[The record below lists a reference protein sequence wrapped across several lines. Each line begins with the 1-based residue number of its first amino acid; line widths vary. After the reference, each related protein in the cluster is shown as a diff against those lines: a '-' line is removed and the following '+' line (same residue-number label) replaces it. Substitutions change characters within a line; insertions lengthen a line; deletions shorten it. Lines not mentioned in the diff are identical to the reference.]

1 MHKAPKKL
9 SVKYL
14 VENEGSRMIKSE
26 KSICYTFS
34 NFSDDF
40 MDHKVLWC
48 FCYPFITRNV
58 RPGRKELAFTRRNCL
73 IASVVSF
80 TYRSLKARS
89 HHLRAM
95 LFCFLFVEIVDLPGR
110 LLSFVSFSNTL
121 YHSLWQSFE
130 NEGFFWTDTEPFK
143 GPLVASETTCIQG
156 QHQVCKAKCRSLR
169 HHDVNCNG
177 GLVKILLRIILWK
190 PNRRQMYVMSL
201 HTFIFCWVELNPKA
215 IISACYFE

>member
-58 RPGRKELAFTRRNCL
+58 RPGRKELAFTRRNYL

-95 LFCFLFVEIVDLPGR
+95 LFCLLFVDNRWLTWKIVLFCFFQQLP
-110 LLSFVSFSNTL
+110 LS
-121 YHSLWQSFE
+121 HSLAELGKWRIFLNWHGALQGPSFCLWNYMYTGTTSGVQS
-130 NEGFFWTDTEPFK
+130 
-143 GPLVASETTCIQG
+143 
-156 QHQVCKAKCRSLR
+156 
-169 HHDVNCNG
+169 
-177 GLVKILLRIILWK
+177 
-190 PNRRQMYVMSL
+190 
-201 HTFIFCWVELNPKA
+201 
-215 IISACYFE
+215 